1 MPKSK
6 TCLCGETSDI
16 CTPCQQEIDQLC
28 CQVRKAISD
37 QVLDMDRVG
46 MSKKEITNIVRRD
59 VNTYMELIFECLD
72 ED

>member
-6 TCLCGETSDI
+6 TCLCDETGDI
-16 CTPCQQEIDQLC
+16 CTPCKQGIDQLC
-28 CQVRKAISD
+28 CQAHSAIAD
-37 QVLDMDRVG
+37 QVFDMDRVG